1 MKHDRDARMPI
12 EPIVADPET
21 EKALAIEPV
30 DETAFTSIRV
40 TPQHYEVTGAAR
52 RRLKR
57 RCTSRL

>member
-40 TPQHYEVTGAAR
+40 TPQHDVTA
-52 RRLKR
+52 
-57 RCTSRL
+57 